1 MSDNK
6 QTSGAQ
12 QTNQFGPYSPVHRA
26 GQYIFVS
33 GQVGVDPTTGTA
45 QPDITNQTKQVLQN
59 LESALQSAGLDMN
72 TVVKTTV
79 FLTDMEDFEAMN
91 AVYVP
96 FFDAPR
102 PARSTVAVK
111 ELPRVGGG
119 VPLRV
124 EIEAIAMIGGD
135 DA

>member
-12 QTNQFGPYSPVHRA
+12 QTNQFGPYSLVRRA

-79 FLTDMEDFEAMN
+79 FLTDMHDFEAMN
-91 AVYVP
+91 AVYVA